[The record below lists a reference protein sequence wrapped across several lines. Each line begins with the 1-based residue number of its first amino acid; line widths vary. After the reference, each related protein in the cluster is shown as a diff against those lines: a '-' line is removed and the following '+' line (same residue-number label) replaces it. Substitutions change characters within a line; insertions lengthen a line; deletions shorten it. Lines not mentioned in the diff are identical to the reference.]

1 MGEYAI
7 KVSASDY
14 ASAVTFADYY
24 DLYYLIE
31 LNRISEFRFIA
42 FGLSAAQKAVLI
54 EGSIVYIF
62 YDSDLV
68 LKGEIRKADIDDE
81 LEEYHIEGNGMAITL
96 LDRDVRGRNQ
106 WDDTEADTIVKSLIS
121 GIMDEGTIE
130 SAIKVGFRA
139 EEDSVL
145 RGCVSLTKAIDWDWY
160 VNQDIGSLGKV
171 DYTTFTEVDPNS
183 HLALVGTDH
192 LDFDAHKNEDCY
204 LYKDYGASFFGDFE
218 HKVDVKVTGL
228 DENDEGYVW
237 LLGNDIDDVLGLK
250 TANKNYVGV
259 FFEGR
264 IIAKRIYLTE
274 GINGIEYQDYYNIS
288 QDTWYYLTITKTGTL
303 LTCKIYDSAAR
314 TNLLDTLSLTLQVDY
329 NFRYLFGCNTW
340 NSGVA
345 NVCTL
350 DIENLSVE
358 DYTPDEFNFVANKGE
373 TTSQETFILG
383 DDIFRIQRSKDVDNV
398 FNVVRVLGYGDGVN
412 QIMSESFYAT
422 TNRATLSA
430 AITAAAASL
439 TVTEDISSF
448 PASGNLRCGREWI
461 VYSAKNDGTKTF
473 TISARGNIPGANPPS
488 DNPYYIAA
496 YAHKKGAEIFDL
508 QYSDAG
514 FATKAT
520 AQAGTSIKTYGLRD
534 NLYPDQAIRN
544 QSTVDLLA
552 QRLVNKYNIPVER
565 IELSTAE
572 EVLTAAIGDI
582 VSIEERDDYTITG
595 INQGTKTFTI
605 AGDYASEFTDTYDAF
620 RVSGSTGNDGR
631 YTIVSGTFDTDH
643 TDIVVSEAI
652 PDATVDGTINPHVEY
667 RLLKEEFNYDD
678 YSMSLVLGNAQDF
691 FLEAFGEL
699 KKKMDINSV
708 YGLGN
713 TVAFS
718 LPSFAQNIEKTA
730 ADNFYSYMQFK
741 IPKNC
746 KAVNITDLF
755 WYLDNFRAP
764 SKVTAGGSAHSH
776 SITGQA
782 TAAGSAHTHSIT
794 GKATSGGAAHSH
806 GFGAAETTQA
816 VDAEYESGYLITA
829 FGTRYVAL
837 RAHIHKITTISGVPD
852 YPIGFKSGQPCSSL
866 YGNTCA
872 GDNIETNSVYSGD
885 ELIVAIS
892 ALSAAYDLTKK
903 THVHKLQ
910 GATTVDESTHTHPIT
925 GIATDSES
933 AHTHAITGQ
942 ATESESAHTHVIEY
956 GVQEE
961 AAPANIIKVEI
972 NPHGGGWQEI
982 TGSPFTGDQA
992 EVDIKG
998 YIDPDDATRTIL
1010 MRFLPN
1016 ANGRCWMRGG
1026 GEFQGFIESK

>member
-54 EGSIVYIF
+54 EGNTVYIL
-62 YDSDLV
+62 YDSTLI

-96 LDRDVRGRNQ
+96 LDRDVRGRNL

-121 GIMDEGTIE
+121 GIMTEGTIE
-130 SAIKVGFRA
+130 AAIKVGFRA

-145 RGCVSLTKAIDWDWY
+145 RGGVSLTKAIDWDWY
-160 VNQDIGSLGKV
+160 VDQDV
-171 DYTTFTEVDPNS
+171 TFN
-183 HLALVGTDH
+183 TD
-192 LDFDAHKNEDCY
+192 
-204 LYKDYGASFFGDFE
+204 
-218 HKVDVKVTGL
+218 
-228 DENDEGYVW
+228 
-237 LLGNDIDDVLGLK
+237 
-250 TANKNYVGV
+250 
-259 FFEGR
+259 R
-264 IIAKRIYLTE
+264 
-274 GINGIEYQDYYNIS
+274 
-288 QDTWYYLTITKTGTL
+288 
-303 LTCKIYDSAAR
+303 
-314 TNLLDTLSLTLQVDY
+314 
-329 NFRYLFGCNTW
+329 
-340 NSGVA
+340 
-345 NVCTL
+345 
-350 DIENLSVE
+350 
-358 DYTPDEFNFVANKGE
+358 FNFVANKGA

-383 DDIFRIQRSKDVDNV
+383 DDIFQIQRSKDVDNV

-552 QRLVNKYNIPVER
+552 QRLVNEYNIPIER

-631 YTIVSGTFDTDH
+631 YTIVSATFVVDH

-667 RLLKEEFNYDD
+667 RLLKEEFNYED

-816 VDAEYESGYLITA
+816 ADASYETGFLT
-829 FGTRYVAL
+829 
-837 RAHIHKITTISGVPD
+837 KTTVLSYFSKRSHTHTLHTYNSVGEPD
-852 YPIGFKSGQPCSSL
+852 YPIGFQGGQPCSDL
-866 YGNTCA
+866 YADVCD
-872 GDNIETNSVYSGD
+872 GDNIQTNFASADYYLGY
-885 ELIVAIS
+885 LPLTIS
-892 ALSAAYDLTKK
+892 LVQNLTKQ
-903 THVHKLQ
+903 THTHKLQ

-956 GVQEE
+956 GIQEE

-972 NPHGGGWQEI
+972 NPHAGGWQEI
-982 TGSPFTGDQA
+982 TGSPFTGDQG

-998 YIDPDDATRTIL
+998 YVDPAAGDRTIL

-1016 ANGRCWMRGG
+1016 ANGRCWIRGG